1 LLKIE
6 TLELTKIYNNYLKE
20 KESINKSEYQKK
32 NPNKYYRA
40 SGAGHCFKKHWYTIN
55 GYEGKE
61 VDERSRRL
69 LRLGTIVHEDI
80 QKAIE
85 WDYKKTYEMEL
96 PEGAQREFGYTTY
109 TEYAVVI
116 EELNVMGSAD
126 IVVIEDAESAC
137 IVDIKTTHSYKW
149 KLMFGRAGDVNPGPM
164 YQLQLGT
171 YALGVCEQEE
181 IPIEN
186 ISMSLMYY
194 KKDDSVMKAVQ
205 VNNAWINS
213 AKQYWKSLNE
223 TLEMV
228 KDESDLPRNTLNVPN
243 ERWECKYCQFEPI
256 CN

>member
-1 LLKIE
+1 MQI
-6 TLELTKIYNNYLKE
+6 LELTKIYNDYLKE
-20 KESINKSEYQKK
+20 KESVNKSKYQKK

-85 WDYKKTYEMEL
+85 WEFKKTNESATDLPDGAVYDFGFTASVEYEI
-96 PEGAQREFGYTTY
+96 T
-109 TEYAVVI
+109 I

-126 IVVIEDAESAC
+126 IVIIADNKTAC

-149 KLMFGRAGDVNPGPM
+149 KLMFGRAGDANPGPM
-164 YQLQLGT
+164 YQLQLAT
-171 YALGVCEQEE
+171 YALGVCEREGFTSE
-181 IPIEN
+181 D

-194 KKDDSVMKAVQ
+194 KKDDSVMKAIQ
-205 VNNAWINS
+205 VNNSWIES